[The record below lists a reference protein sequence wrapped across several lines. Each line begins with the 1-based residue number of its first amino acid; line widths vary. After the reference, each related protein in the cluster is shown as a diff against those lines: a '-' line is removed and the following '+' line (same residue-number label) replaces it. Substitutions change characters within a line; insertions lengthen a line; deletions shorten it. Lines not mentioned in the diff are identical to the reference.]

1 MAKDIEGGASADEEE
16 KEYAQVEPELKEW
29 YDAQVDREKDM
40 VRKYAKELIEDG
52 GYEDIPQEKIEAVLE
67 EVVNHENLETK
78 ENAEEFFNA

>member
-1 MAKDIEGGASADEEE
+1 MAKDIEGGMSADEEE

-52 GYEDIPQEKIEAVLE
+52 GYEGIPQEKIEAVLE